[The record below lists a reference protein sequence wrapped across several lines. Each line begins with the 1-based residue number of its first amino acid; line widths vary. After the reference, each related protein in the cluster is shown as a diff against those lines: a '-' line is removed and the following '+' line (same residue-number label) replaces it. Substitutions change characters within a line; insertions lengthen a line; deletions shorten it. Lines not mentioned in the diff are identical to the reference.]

1 MNNIKLQG
9 IDVAG
14 IEKEYSLNDFKGQKV
29 ILYFYPKDNTS
40 GCTQEACDFR
50 DNINRLTSFAT
61 VIGVSPD
68 SIKSHLKFKEKQR
81 LNFVL
86 LSDPEHKLA
95 EAFNVWVEKSMYGR
109 KYMGIERSTFVLD
122 ENLNIIKEWCN
133 QSRFMSTAM
142 NQKATDK
149 YAQKI
154 LWKIK
159 VPAGTKGAS
168 IESFNIEREAEAEFL
183 LQRGSDLLI
192 KNAKFN
198 SKKRI
203 WEIDVVMDQ
212 ININID
218 KGLNNVKMKV
228 GV

>member
-9 IDVAG
+9 IDVDG
-14 IEKEYSLNDFKGQKV
+14 IEKEYFLNDFKGQKV

-68 SIKSHLKFKEKQR
+68 SIKSHLKFKEKQS
-81 LNFVL
+81 LNFIL

-122 ENLNIIKEWCN
+122 ENLNIIKEW
-133 QSRFMSTAM
+133 R
-142 NQKATDK
+142 
-149 YAQKI
+149 
-154 LWKIK
+154 K
-159 VPAGTKGAS
+159 VKVKGHVDEV
-168 IESFNIEREAEAEFL
+168 IEYLNI
-183 LQRGSDLLI
+183 
-192 KNAKFN
+192 
-198 SKKRI
+198 
-203 WEIDVVMDQ
+203 
-212 ININID
+212 
-218 KGLNNVKMKV
+218 
-228 GV
+228 

>member
-9 IDVAG
+9 IDVDG

-68 SIKSHLKFKEKQR
+68 SIKSHLKFKEKQS
-81 LNFVL
+81 LNFIL

-122 ENLNIIKEWCN
+122 ENLNVIKEW
-133 QSRFMSTAM
+133 R
-142 NQKATDK
+142 
-149 YAQKI
+149 
-154 LWKIK
+154 K
-159 VPAGTKGAS
+159 VKVKGHVD
-168 IESFNIEREAEAEFL
+168 EV
-183 LQRGSDLLI
+183 
-192 KNAKFN
+192 
-198 SKKRI
+198 
-203 WEIDVVMDQ
+203 IDY
-212 ININID
+212 
-218 KGLNNVKMKV
+218 LNV
-228 GV
+228 